1 MGIYYPFLGGGRT
14 CNQITTPLVYDESL
28 SVEQQIACLFGKIAN
43 IDSDFVT
50 TVEFDDFKSQIHAEQ
65 VAQTEQLEGYTDSE
79 IAKLDKELRDLIAG
93 SQVGLLIWNV
103 TVGRYTGNVRAMRDF
118 FNDVTVHAITVAG
131 GSENGQH
138 MLECGAA
145 YAPLILEQGQWYR
158 MFSSMFLHFGA
169 PHLINNMLVLFVLGQ
184 RLEPV
189 TGKIKFFLIYIFGGL
204 GGNMLSLFFDMYAGN
219 ASLSAGASGAVF
231 AVMGGMIY
239 VIIRHRGRVADLTV
253 RQMLIMA
260 AFSLYFGFASEGVDN
275 VAHIGGLLSGFLIA
289 VILYHPRKIWKTVP

>member
-1 MGIYYPFLGGGRT
+1 MEEIKKEPVTVLLILINTLIFL
-14 CNQITTPLVYDESL
+14 V
-28 SVEQQIACLFGKIAN
+28 
-43 IDSDFVT
+43 
-50 TVEFDDFKSQIHAEQ
+50 VEFI
-65 VAQTEQLEGYTDSE
+65 
-79 IAKLDKELRDLIAG
+79 
-93 SQVGLLIWNV
+93 
-103 TVGRYTGNVRAMRDF
+103 
-118 FNDVTVHAITVAG
+118 G

-219 ASLSAGASGAVF
+219 TSLSAGASGAVF

>member
-1 MGIYYPFLGGGRT
+1 MEEIKREPVTALLILLNTLIFL
-14 CNQITTPLVYDESL
+14 I
-28 SVEQQIACLFGKIAN
+28 
-43 IDSDFVT
+43 
-50 TVEFDDFKSQIHAEQ
+50 VEF
-65 VAQTEQLEGYTDSE
+65 T
-79 IAKLDKELRDLIAG
+79 
-93 SQVGLLIWNV
+93 
-103 TVGRYTGNVRAMRDF
+103 
-118 FNDVTVHAITVAG
+118 G

-138 MLECGAA
+138 MLECGAV
-145 YAPLILEQGQWYR
+145 YAPLIIEQGQWYR
-158 MFSSMFLHFGA
+158 MITSMFLHFGA

-189 TGKIKFFLIYIFGGL
+189 TGKMKFLLIYILGGL
-204 GGNMLSLFFDMYAGN
+204 GGNLISLIWDMRTGDY
-219 ASLSAGASGAVF
+219 SLSAGASGAVF

>member
-1 MGIYYPFLGGGRT
+1 MEEIKKEPVTVLLILLNTLIFL
-14 CNQITTPLVYDESL
+14 I
-28 SVEQQIACLFGKIAN
+28 
-43 IDSDFVT
+43 
-50 TVEFDDFKSQIHAEQ
+50 VEF
-65 VAQTEQLEGYTDSE
+65 T
-79 IAKLDKELRDLIAG
+79 
-93 SQVGLLIWNV
+93 
-103 TVGRYTGNVRAMRDF
+103 
-118 FNDVTVHAITVAG
+118 G

-138 MLECGAA
+138 MLECGAV
-145 YAPLILEQGQWYR
+145 YAPLIIEQGQWYR
-158 MFSSMFLHFGA
+158 MITSMFLHFGA

>member
-1 MGIYYPFLGGGRT
+1 MEEIKKEPVTVLLILINTLIFL
-14 CNQITTPLVYDESL
+14 V
-28 SVEQQIACLFGKIAN
+28 
-43 IDSDFVT
+43 
-50 TVEFDDFKSQIHAEQ
+50 VEF
-65 VAQTEQLEGYTDSE
+65 T
-79 IAKLDKELRDLIAG
+79 
-93 SQVGLLIWNV
+93 
-103 TVGRYTGNVRAMRDF
+103 
-118 FNDVTVHAITVAG
+118 G

-138 MLECGAA
+138 MLDCGAT

-158 MFSSMFLHFGA
+158 LFSSMFLHFGA

>member
-1 MGIYYPFLGGGRT
+1 MEEIKKEPVTVLLILINTLIFL
-14 CNQITTPLVYDESL
+14 V
-28 SVEQQIACLFGKIAN
+28 
-43 IDSDFVT
+43 
-50 TVEFDDFKSQIHAEQ
+50 VEF
-65 VAQTEQLEGYTDSE
+65 T
-79 IAKLDKELRDLIAG
+79 
-93 SQVGLLIWNV
+93 
-103 TVGRYTGNVRAMRDF
+103 
-118 FNDVTVHAITVAG
+118 G

-138 MLECGAA
+138 MLECGAV

-253 RQMLIMA
+253 RQMLLMA

>member
-1 MGIYYPFLGGGRT
+1 MEEIKKEPVTVLLILINTLIFL
-14 CNQITTPLVYDESL
+14 V
-28 SVEQQIACLFGKIAN
+28 
-43 IDSDFVT
+43 
-50 TVEFDDFKSQIHAEQ
+50 VEF
-65 VAQTEQLEGYTDSE
+65 T
-79 IAKLDKELRDLIAG
+79 
-93 SQVGLLIWNV
+93 
-103 TVGRYTGNVRAMRDF
+103 
-118 FNDVTVHAITVAG
+118 G
-131 GSENGQH
+131 GSENWQH
-138 MLECGAA
+138 MLECGAV

-158 MFSSMFLHFGA
+158 LFSSMFLHFGA

>member
-1 MGIYYPFLGGGRT
+1 MEEIKKEPVTVLLILINTLIFL
-14 CNQITTPLVYDESL
+14 V
-28 SVEQQIACLFGKIAN
+28 
-43 IDSDFVT
+43 
-50 TVEFDDFKSQIHAEQ
+50 VEF
-65 VAQTEQLEGYTDSE
+65 T
-79 IAKLDKELRDLIAG
+79 
-93 SQVGLLIWNV
+93 
-103 TVGRYTGNVRAMRDF
+103 
-118 FNDVTVHAITVAG
+118 G

-138 MLECGAA
+138 MLECGAV

-158 MFSSMFLHFGA
+158 LFSSMFLHFGA

-231 AVMGGMIY
+231 AVMGGMSY

>member
-1 MGIYYPFLGGGRT
+1 MEEIKKEPVTVLLILINTLIFL
-14 CNQITTPLVYDESL
+14 V
-28 SVEQQIACLFGKIAN
+28 
-43 IDSDFVT
+43 
-50 TVEFDDFKSQIHAEQ
+50 VEF
-65 VAQTEQLEGYTDSE
+65 T
-79 IAKLDKELRDLIAG
+79 
-93 SQVGLLIWNV
+93 
-103 TVGRYTGNVRAMRDF
+103 
-118 FNDVTVHAITVAG
+118 G

-138 MLECGAA
+138 MLECGAV

-204 GGNMLSLFFDMYAGN
+204 GGNMLSLFLDMYAGN

>member
-1 MGIYYPFLGGGRT
+1 MEEIKKEPVTVLLILINTLIFL
-14 CNQITTPLVYDESL
+14 V
-28 SVEQQIACLFGKIAN
+28 
-43 IDSDFVT
+43 
-50 TVEFDDFKSQIHAEQ
+50 VEF
-65 VAQTEQLEGYTDSE
+65 T
-79 IAKLDKELRDLIAG
+79 
-93 SQVGLLIWNV
+93 
-103 TVGRYTGNVRAMRDF
+103 
-118 FNDVTVHAITVAG
+118 G
-131 GSENGQH
+131 GSNGQH

>member
-1 MGIYYPFLGGGRT
+1 MEEIKREPVTALLILLNTLIFL
-14 CNQITTPLVYDESL
+14 I
-28 SVEQQIACLFGKIAN
+28 
-43 IDSDFVT
+43 
-50 TVEFDDFKSQIHAEQ
+50 VEF
-65 VAQTEQLEGYTDSE
+65 T
-79 IAKLDKELRDLIAG
+79 
-93 SQVGLLIWNV
+93 
-103 TVGRYTGNVRAMRDF
+103 
-118 FNDVTVHAITVAG
+118 G

-138 MLECGAA
+138 MLECGAV
-145 YAPLILEQGQWYR
+145 YAPLIIEQGQWYR
-158 MFSSMFLHFGA
+158 MITSMFLHFGA

-189 TGKIKFFLIYIFGGL
+189 TGKMKFLLIYILGGL
-204 GGNMLSLFFDMYAGN
+204 GGNLISLIWDMRTGN
-219 ASLSAGASGAVF
+219 YSLSAGASGAVF